1 MCQVPTFSLSEHEY
15 NCFGCLLNDLR
26 FNAYLEMSRC
36 AIRKTQP
43 KKAVQL
49 QPTPQ
54 GSDTGEHPALKE
66 LQPVLLE
73 NQ

>member
-15 NCFGCLLNDLR
+15 NCFGCLLNELR
-26 FNAYLEMSRC
+26 LNAYLEMSRY
-36 AIRKTQP
+36 AIRKMQP

-54 GSDTGEHPALKE
+54 GSDTGAHPTLGSIQ
-66 LQPVLLE
+66 L
-73 NQ
+73 